1 MLVQAWSVGSLQS
14 VQSVLQSVLQGVLQ
28 GVLQSVLQGVLQS
41 VLQGE
46 LQGVGQT
53 KLTSFEIINYIFID

>member
-28 GVLQSVLQGVLQS
+28 SV
-41 VLQGE
+41 